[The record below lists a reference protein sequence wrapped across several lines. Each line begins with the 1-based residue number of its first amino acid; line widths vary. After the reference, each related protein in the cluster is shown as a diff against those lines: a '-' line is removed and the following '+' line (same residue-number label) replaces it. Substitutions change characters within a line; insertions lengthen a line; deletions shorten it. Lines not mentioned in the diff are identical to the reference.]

1 GQPLSDPDE
10 HDVDP
15 DELSDPDEH
24 DADPN
29 TKKRNKKKPS
39 NTKSGELKS
48 RRSSKIF
55 KIAA

>member
-1 GQPLSDPDE
+1 SHFALDE
-10 HDVDP
+10 HDADP
-15 DELSDPDEH
+15 DELVDPDEH

-29 TKKRNKKKPS
+29 TKKRKKKKPS

-48 RRSSKIF
+48 RRSSKRL

>member
-29 TKKRNKKKPS
+29 TKKRKKKKPS

-48 RRSSKIF
+48 QRSSKRL
-55 KIAA
+55 KISS

>member
-10 HDVDP
+10 HDADP

-29 TKKRNKKKPS
+29 TKKRKKKKPS
-39 NTKSGELKS
+39 NTKSVELKF
-48 RRSSKIF
+48 RRSSKRL